1 MKRIVSIILIL
12 CGLMSVFGCQ
22 KNRNLVSVKATQT
35 KLSVGD
41 TTTVQVCFNKMEGVR
56 SFAIRPEID
65 EESFVIVSA
74 RNLAGGFIEDTS
86 NGIVSSLFIED
97 EEFKKDVVAEF
108 VIRATSA
115 GKRKP
120 IAFNVSVFGE
130 NDVKIEVSQPEIIYI
145 NVKDKK

>member
-74 RNLAGGFIEDTS
+74 RNI
-86 NGIVSSLFIED
+86 NGKVYLMSQIV
-97 EEFKKDVVAEF
+97 
-108 VIRATSA
+108 
-115 GKRKP
+115 
-120 IAFNVSVFGE
+120 N
-130 NDVKIEVSQPEIIYI
+130 NDVEEVCGDITLKITEHNGKVKDTDITVTYSGSVKNYQGIENTYWYI
-145 NVKDKK
+145 NQDAA